1 MNGARVTRRARH
13 HRSNTVFS
21 VIKERRNP
29 VTDFSALHNGY
40 RTAIYIRLIE
50 RFEFVVYVVDF
61 HPGIFGSSL
70 SSLLDLCFVPH
81 LGS

>member
-1 MNGARVTRRARH
+1 M
-13 HRSNTVFS
+13 
-21 VIKERRNP
+21 
-29 VTDFSALHNGY
+29 TDFSALHNGY